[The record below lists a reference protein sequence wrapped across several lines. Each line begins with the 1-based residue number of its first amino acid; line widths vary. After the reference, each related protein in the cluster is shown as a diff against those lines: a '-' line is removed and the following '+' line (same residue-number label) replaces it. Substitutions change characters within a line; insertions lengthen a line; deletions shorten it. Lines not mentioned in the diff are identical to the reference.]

1 MTGGPLGAIG
11 CDADMV
17 TLWIS
22 TLVDS
27 YASDESSKL
36 MSIVRRKEGTRSW
49 QGFPDK
55 ATLSTSYKPSYSF
68 ARISKHNLPVL
79 SRMMLAFSWY

>member
-17 TLWIS
+17 DVWIA

-27 YASDESSKL
+27 YASDESSKW
-36 MSIVRRKEGTRSW
+36 MSVVPRKEGTRSW
-49 QGFPDK
+49 QGFSDK
-55 ATLSTSYKPSYSF
+55 ARLSTSYKPSY
-68 ARISKHNLPVL
+68 AVVRIFKYNLPVL
-79 SRMMLAFSWY
+79 SR

>member
-11 CDADMV
+11 CDADLV
-17 TLWIS
+17 DVWIA

-36 MSIVRRKEGTRSW
+36 MSNTTQKGRNQIVAGI
-49 QGFPDK
+49 
-55 ATLSTSYKPSYSF
+55 L
-68 ARISKHNLPVL
+68 
-79 SRMMLAFSWY
+79 